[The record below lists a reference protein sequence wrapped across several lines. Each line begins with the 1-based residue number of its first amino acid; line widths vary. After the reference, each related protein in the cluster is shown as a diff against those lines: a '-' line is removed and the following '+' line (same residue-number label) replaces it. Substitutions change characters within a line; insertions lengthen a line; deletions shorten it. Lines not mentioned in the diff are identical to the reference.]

1 MIIFVTGATAGFG
14 ESITRKFI
22 SAGHKVI
29 ATGRRQ
35 ERLDAL
41 KVELGEALYTLK
53 LDVRDR
59 QAIEQ
64 TVSSLPAE
72 WRAIDVLVNNAGL
85 ALGLEPAHKASVDDW
100 ENMIDT
106 NNKGLVFMTRAL
118 LPDMVERNVGHV
130 INIGSTAGNWPYAG
144 GNVYGASKAFVQQ
157 FSLGL
162 RADLSGTR
170 IRVTNIEPGLV
181 GGTEFSAVRF
191 KGNDEKVNKTYDNT
205 TPLTAEDVSEA
216 VFWVATLPA
225 HVNINTLEMMPVS
238 QSFAGLSVHREG

>member
-41 KVELGEALYTLK
+41 KAELGDALYPLK

-64 TVSSLPAE
+64 AVAALPAE
-72 WRAIDVLVNNAGL
+72 WRTIDVLVNNAGL

-118 LPDMVERNVGHV
+118 LPDMVERNIGHV

-191 KGNDEKVNKTYDNT
+191 KGNDDKVSKTYDNT

>member
-64 TVSSLPAE
+64 AVSSLPAE

-118 LPDMVERNVGHV
+118 LPDMVERNIGHV